1 MPKRSSR
8 RSTAVCSACLLGSLS
23 WAGLAAAEDSPASP
37 PATAPAATSATP
49 PPPGPVAAGATPQA
63 RPQDSVASTLAPNS
77 VYAEGLGAAF
87 AYSINYERMVIDQLG
102 VRAGFSYLSIGVGEN
117 ASGTSSGA
125 SATYLFFPI
134 TASYVGIRSGRNAL
148 ELGGGVTLLYVSA
161 AANGAGVA
169 ASGSGIVPFGVAMV
183 GYRNQPVGEPGF
195 MFRVGIEVLAAPGF
209 GLQNPNPANIGV
221 LPWPYLSLGASF

>member
-1 MPKRSSR
+1 
-8 RSTAVCSACLLGSLS
+8 
-23 WAGLAAAEDSPASP
+23 
-37 PATAPAATSATP
+37 
-49 PPPGPVAAGATPQA
+49 
-63 RPQDSVASTLAPNS
+63 
-77 VYAEGLGAAF
+77 
-87 AYSINYERMVIDQLG
+87 MVIDQLV
-102 VRAGFSYLSIGVGEN
+102 VRAGFGYLSIGVGQN
-117 ASGTSSGA
+117 ANGTSSGA

-161 AANGAGVA
+161 AANGGGVA
-169 ASGSGIVPFGVAMV
+169 ASGAGIVPFGVAMV

-209 GLQNPNPANIGV
+209 GLQNPNPASIGV